1 MQAFVFCPARNNA
14 RNKHAVTHVIITC
27 RDTAMPWIDHALNL
41 MNQGWLGTLLGIL
54 GIVFGL
60 ATYLWTR
67 KRTSLSYA
75 YLGEHLLGSK
85 SDALPEGINVQYK
98 GEDIPR
104 LTRSVIVLWN
114 SGENTIMGSDLV
126 DIDPLRFCIETDGEL
141 LSVSILK
148 ASRPVNDFKIRHPS
162 AHAPNEA
169 IVEFNYFDSRDG
181 VVVEILHT
189 SASRQP
195 DIKGTLRGLPKG
207 LNPVGRMTRSSNPFK
222 RTRIG
227 KVLSIYVPKISV
239 LVPIIFGGGF
249 MLTGL
254 FATPEVATS
263 VMTFNFEKP
272 NTAVMTM
279 GATYVGFGL
288 FSLYL
293 YRRKY
298 PKNLHIEALE

>member
-1 MQAFVFCPARNNA
+1 
-14 RNKHAVTHVIITC
+14 
-27 RDTAMPWIDHALNL
+27 MPSIDNALNL

-60 ATYLWTR
+60 ATYLWSR

-85 SDALPEGINVQYK
+85 SDSLPEGISVQYQ

-114 SGENTIMGSDLV
+114 SGESTVMGSDLV
-126 DIDPLRFCIETDGEL
+126 DIDPLRFCVETDGEL
-141 LSVSILK
+141 LSVSLLK
-148 ASRPVNDFKIRHPS
+148 ASRPVNAFKIRHPS

-169 IVEFNYFDSRDG
+169 IVEFNYFDSGDG

-207 LNPVGRMTRSSNPFK
+207 LKPVGRMTRSSNPFR

-227 KVLSIYVPKISV
+227 RVLSIHVPKMGALI
-239 LVPIIFGGGF
+239 PIIFGAGF
-249 MLTGL
+249 VLTGL
-254 FATPEVATS
+254 FATPEVANN
-263 VMTFNFEKP
+263 VMTLNFAQS
-272 NTAVMTM
+272 NTAVLTM
-279 GATYVGFGL
+279 GAIYLGFGL

-298 PKNLHIEALE
+298 PKNLHVEALE